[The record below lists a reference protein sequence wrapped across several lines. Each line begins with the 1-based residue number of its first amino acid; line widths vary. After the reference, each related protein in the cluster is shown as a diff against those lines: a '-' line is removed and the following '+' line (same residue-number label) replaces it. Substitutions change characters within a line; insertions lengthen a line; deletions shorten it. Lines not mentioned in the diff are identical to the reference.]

1 MLGDGI
7 TNTECEDVGVDLHGS
22 GTMTSNKEILGKRYW
37 RPESEVLEQHRGS
50 ERTSRTPCNPSHGR
64 CGFHV
69 PRATAGMNPSKLRRE
84 INRAALLGA
93 LIGGHQQLHYLE
105 AVVECQR
112 RLLARKKRTDE
123 VAVLGLVAVGRR
135 LIRDHRHL
143 AHLGV
148 LLLHQV
154 LTQLPLDLA
163 AKEELEAALE
173 RVPRHRVLRA
183 EQFGREAEAR
193 PHEAP

>member
-1 MLGDGI
+1 
-7 TNTECEDVGVDLHGS
+7 
-22 GTMTSNKEILGKRYW
+22 MTSNKEILGKRYW

-123 VAVLGLVAVGRR
+123 VAVLRPLAVSRP
-135 LIRDHRHL
+135 LIRHPPHL
-143 AHLGV
+143 APLRV
-148 LLLHQV
+148 LLFYPV
-154 LTQLPLDLA
+154 LTPLS
-163 AKEELEAALE
+163 
-173 RVPRHRVLRA
+173 PY
-183 EQFGREAEAR
+183 
-193 PHEAP
+193 